1 MIKALPL
8 ALAAVLVAVAAYPA
22 LFPAQKASA
31 HFDHLAHYNGI
42 GNPLGPYYVYQVLD
56 PEYAAP
62 GQPVAIMFSIQD
74 SQGHDV
80 YNVDT
85 MVEIYS
91 GQTGDRVKAFPW
103 THEPVGDF
111 QLFYTFDKVGTYQIV
126 LSVANGAVN
135 QNNIDPART
144 MLSSTAGCN
153 CDRAVYNVAIAD
165 SSFGDVFGTTVLAAV
180 FAPTVLIGGVLLY
193 SFRNRR
199 KTGFFKMQPGDTAR
213 YIVIFAAMA
222 GGLVHF
228 AVYSSHASLRIEY
241 SIFLI
246 IAGGMQVSYAMIYAM
261 IMLNNQAMGRMFP
274 RVHYRKTLATN
285 LFGLTGTL
293 VLLGLYTYSVILP
306 PPLSPNNL
314 PEHVDAEGIFAK
326 SVEVFDVI
334 GIIYLMRLEK
344 RILQKTLQ
352 EPA

>member
-1 MIKALPL
+1 VNKEVLLASAMVALL
-8 ALAAVLVAVAAYPA
+8 GTSFVAP
-22 LFPAQKASA
+22 PQTASA

-42 GNPLGPYYVYQVLD
+42 GMPLGPYYVYEVLD
-56 PEYAAP
+56 PEFAPP

-74 SQGHDV
+74 TQGHDV
-80 YNVDT
+80 YNVTT

-91 GQTGDRVKAFPW
+91 GQTGERIKAFPW
-103 THEPVGDF
+103 TKESVGDF
-111 QLFYTFDKVGTYQIV
+111 QLFYTFDNVGSYQIV
-126 LSVANGAVN
+126 LSVANGPVN
-135 QNNIDPART
+135 TNGIDPPRS
-144 MLSSTAGCN
+144 MLSSSLNCN
-153 CDRAVYNVAIAD
+153 CDRAVYNVSI
-165 SSFGDVFGTTVLAAV
+165 SNTGFGGVFDTTVLAAV
-180 FAPTVLIGGVLLY
+180 FAPSTLIGGILLW
-193 SFRNRR
+193 SFKNRR
-199 KTGFFKMQPGDTAR
+199 KKGYFKTEPGDIVR

-246 IAGGMQVSYAMIYAM
+246 IAGGMQVSYSVIYAM
-261 IMLNNQAMGRMFP
+261 ITLNNRATGRMFP
-274 RVHYRKTLATN
+274 RQHYRKTLATN
-285 LFGLTGTL
+285 LFGLIGTL
-293 VLLGLYTYSVILP
+293 ILLGLYTYSVIFP

-334 GIIYLMRLEK
+334 GILYLMKLEK
-344 RILQKTLQ
+344 RLLGKILQ